1 MAASHLGRLSF
12 AVALVVLTAACGQ
25 LVMSG
30 PKDLPLAAIPDMV
43 TYRDLATIPA
53 RPEPSPAGEKERS
66 INRLT
71 EERDAAASAALH
83 LRDQP
88 FSPPAP
94 ASPPVSLSPL
104 GQEVP

>member
-1 MAASHLGRLSF
+1 MALHLGRLSF
-12 AVALVVLTAACGQ
+12 AVALGAFTAACGQ
-25 LVMSG
+25 IIMSG
-30 PKDLPLAAIPDMV
+30 PKDISLAPIPEMV

-53 RPEPSPAGEKERS
+53 RPEPSPMGEKERS

-71 EERDAAASAALH
+71 EERDAAASAALR

-94 ASPPVSLSPL
+94 ASPQ

>member
-1 MAASHLGRLSF
+1 MALRVGRLSF
-12 AVALVVLTAACGQ
+12 AVALGVLTAACGQ

-30 PKDLPLAAIPDMV
+30 PKDLPLAAIPEMV
-43 TYRDLATIPA
+43 TYRDLATIPE
-53 RPEPSPAGEKERS
+53 RPEPSPVEEKQRS

-71 EERDAAASAALH
+71 EDRDAAASAALH

-94 ASPPVSLSPL
+94 PSPP